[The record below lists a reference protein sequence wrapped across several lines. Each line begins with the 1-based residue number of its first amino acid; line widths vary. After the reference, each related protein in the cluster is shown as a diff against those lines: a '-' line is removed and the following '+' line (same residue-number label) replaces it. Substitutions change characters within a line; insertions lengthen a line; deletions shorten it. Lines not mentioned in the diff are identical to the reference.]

1 MSRRPKVAFL
11 DVNET
16 LSDLRSVVGA
26 FDAQGLNAEHDRT
39 WYLSVLRDGFAST
52 VLGDNPGYA
61 AIGEEIAKFLIREVD
76 PARDDAAVDDGA
88 SAIMAAMVAAQ
99 PHSDVVPGLVALAD
113 TGVRVM
119 TLSNGSADVAK
130 KLLGST
136 PADAAIEKYLSVI
149 DAGAWKPAPAS
160 YRHGLVEAGVVA
172 ADALMVAVHPW
183 DLEGARRVGL
193 RTAWINRSGARWPS
207 LFAPP
212 DIEADSLTSLAR
224 TVAQSTG

>member
-1 MSRRPKVAFL
+1 MTRLPQVAFL

-16 LSDLRSVVGA
+16 LSDLTSVTGA
-26 FDAQGLNAEHDRT
+26 FEAVGLTAEHVRT

-52 VLGDNPGYA
+52 VLGDNLGYSV
-61 AIGEEIAKFLIREVD
+61 IGAEIARGLIREVD
-76 PARDDAAVDDGA
+76 PARSDAAVDEGA
-88 SAIMAAMVAAQ
+88 SSIMSAMVAAE
-99 PHSDVVPGLVALAD
+99 PHSDVVPGIVALAD

-130 KLLGST
+130 ALLAST
-136 PADAAIEKYLSVI
+136 PAHASIAGYLSVV

-160 YRHGLVEAGVVA
+160 YRHGLREAGVPA

-212 DIEADSLTSLAR
+212 DVQADSLTQLAGL
-224 TVAQSTG
+224 VGHATG

>member
-1 MSRRPKVAFL
+1 MNRRPKVAFL

-26 FDAQGLNAEHDRT
+26 FEAQGLSAEHVRT

-61 AIGEEIAKFLIREVD
+61 AIGQEIAKFLIREVD
-76 PARDDAAVDDGA
+76 PARDDDAVDDGA
-88 SAIMAAMVAAQ
+88 AAIMTAMVAAQ
-99 PHSDVVPGLVALAD
+99 PHSDVVPGLVALAN

-136 PADAAIEKYLSVI
+136 PADAAVEKYLSVI

-160 YRHGLVEAGVVA
+160 YRHGLMESGVAA

-212 DIEADSLTSLAR
+212 DVEAESFTALALEIGQ
-224 TVAQSTG
+224 TAD

>member
-1 MSRRPKVAFL
+1 MTARPTVAFL

-26 FDAQGLNAEHDRT
+26 FEEQGLRAEHVRT

-52 VLGDNPGYA
+52 VLGDNPGYSV
-61 AIGEEIAKFLIREVD
+61 IGEEIARSLIREVD
-76 PARDDAAVDDGA
+76 PTRDDAVVDDGA
-88 SAIMAAMVAAQ
+88 TAIMAAMVAAQ
-99 PHSDVVPGLVALAD
+99 PHSDVVPGLLALAE

-119 TLSNGSADVAK
+119 TLSNGSADVARE
-130 KLLGST
+130 LLGST
-136 PADAAIEKYLSVI
+136 PADAAVEKYLSVI

-160 YRHGLVEAGVVA
+160 YRHGLTEAGVAA

-224 TVAQSTG
+224 AVAQSTG